1 MIRKTA
7 GLFAVLAFALSLR
20 GAAAVE
26 QPPPGAIHVI
36 TVQQAIT
43 AATARYVRSALE
55 QAAATQA
62 ECLVIQLDTPGG
74 LLDATREI
82 VQDILS
88 APLPVVVYI
97 APAGARGASAGTII
111 SMASHVAAMAPATH
125 IGAAHPVSIFGGSDD
140 NKVMGEK
147 ILNDTAAYIESLAHL
162 RPRNVEWAIS
172 AVRESKSVIA
182 DKALELKVIDLI
194 AEDLGDLVRQL
205 QGREVRMSRER
216 VVMLQTEGHPIVMQ
230 DMSISQS
237 FMSLVSNP
245 NLVFLLLIIGL
256 VGLYMELSNPGL
268 IFPGVLGAMS
278 LLIALIAMQT
288 LPVSY
293 GALALML
300 LGVALLVAEA
310 FVPSFGVLGIGGLAC
325 LLIGALFLLD
335 QSLTDLR
342 ISRPMIFA
350 AVGVVGLA
358 ALVVGRLLVKSQR
371 MRPRSA
377 QDNLIGGVG
386 RVRSPITPPHAGQVL
401 LNGELW
407 RARAQV
413 PLAADEEVVVEAVE
427 GLLLTVAKVSAASR
441 AQSES

>member
-1 MIRKTA
+1 MIRKTT
-7 GLFAVLAFALSLR
+7 GIFAALAVALTLH
-20 GAAAVE
+20 GIAAVE

-43 AATARYVRSALE
+43 AATARYVQTALE
-55 QAAATQA
+55 HAAATQA
-62 ECLVIQLDTPGG
+62 EVLVIQLDTPGG
-74 LLDATREI
+74 LLDATRDI
-82 VQDILS
+82 VQDILNAS
-88 APLPVVVYI
+88 LPVVVYI
-97 APAGARGASAGTII
+97 APSGARGASAGTII

-125 IGAAHPVSIFGGSDD
+125 IGAAHPVSIFGGDD

-162 RPRNVEWAIS
+162 RQRNVEWAIS

-194 AEDLGDLVRQL
+194 AEDLGDLMRQL

-216 VVMLQTEGHPIVMQ
+216 VVMLQTAGRPIVMQ

-237 FMSLVSNP
+237 FMSVVSNP
-245 NLVFLLLIIGL
+245 NVVFLLLIIGL
-256 VGLYMELSNPGL
+256 VGLYMEFSNPGL

-325 LLIGALFLLD
+325 VLIGALFLLD

-350 AVGVVGLA
+350 AVGVVGLT
-358 ALVVGRLLVKSQR
+358 ALVIGRLLVKSQR
-371 MRPRSA
+371 MHPRSA
-377 QDNLIGGVG
+377 QDNLVGRVG
-386 RVRSPITPPHAGQVL
+386 RVRHPIAPPHEGQVL

-407 RARAQV
+407 RARAQE
-413 PLAADEEVVVEAVE
+413 PLAADDEVVVEAVE
-427 GLLLTVAKVSAASR
+427 GLLLTVAKVPAAGR
-441 AQSES
+441 AQPVS